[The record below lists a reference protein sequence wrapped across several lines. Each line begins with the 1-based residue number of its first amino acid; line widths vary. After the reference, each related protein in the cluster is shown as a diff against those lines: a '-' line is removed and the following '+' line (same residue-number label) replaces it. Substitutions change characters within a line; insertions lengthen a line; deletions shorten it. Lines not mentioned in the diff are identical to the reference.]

1 MEYYR
6 CESPDCEFVTMQE
19 DRELCPLCGGTAFVP
34 VTEEEITPRGWLSL
48 CREAARAGN
57 QEQAFGFCCR
67 GGEDPACL
75 CEQGRRLYSGKGTV
89 RSLEKAADCFERAA
103 AQGSADGRCLLGL
116 CFEKG
121 EGRPQSW
128 ENAIFLYKQ
137 AADENFAPAQCNLGW
152 CYEFGKGVPMDK
164 KAAAYWYGE
173 AALKKDPRGQCC
185 LAVCY
190 LNGIGV
196 GQDTARA
203 VQLYELSAAT
213 GYPPAR
219 YALGEL
225 HRAGRGV

>member
-89 RSLEKAADCFERAA
+89 RSLEKAAECFE
-103 AQGSADGRCLLGL
+103 
-116 CFEKG
+116 
-121 EGRPQSW
+121 
-128 ENAIFLYKQ
+128 
-137 AADENFAPAQCNLGW
+137 
-152 CYEFGKGVPMDK
+152 
-164 KAAAYWYGE
+164 
-173 AALKKDPRGQCC
+173 
-185 LAVCY
+185 
-190 LNGIGV
+190 
-196 GQDTARA
+196 
-203 VQLYELSAAT
+203 
-213 GYPPAR
+213 
-219 YALGEL
+219 
-225 HRAGRGV
+225 